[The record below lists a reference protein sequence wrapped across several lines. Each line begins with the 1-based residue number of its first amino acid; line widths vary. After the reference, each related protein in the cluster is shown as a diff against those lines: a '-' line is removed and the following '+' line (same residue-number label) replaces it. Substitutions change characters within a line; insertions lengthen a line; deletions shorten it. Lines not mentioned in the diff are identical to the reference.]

1 MSREKRAIKL
11 IITSLSKM
19 DTKNQSFKDIKLTTK
34 DQKAKTWNK
43 NQTLES
49 TIYKKKIKPETKN
62 MKFIFK
68 KGFFER

>member
-43 NQTLES
+43 NQTLKS
-49 TIYKKKIKPETKN
+49 TIYKKKNQTRN
-62 MKFIFK
+62 K
-68 KGFFER
+68 KYEIYF

>member
-43 NQTLES
+43 NQTLKS
-49 TIYKKKIKPETKN
+49 TI
-62 MKFIFK
+62 
-68 KGFFER
+68 